1 MKKVLLTGT
10 AVAGLTLVKTALAA
24 DLPIKAP
31 PPMVAPAFTWTGCY
45 IGGHAGGAWEQKRF
59 RASPVGPLF
68 NQFTILGVPQ
78 FVDSLPAVVVPSALT
93 PDVTANL
100 NAANAALINTG
111 AFDQNLSGPL
121 AGGQIGCNLQ
131 FAGGWVIGV
140 EGDASWAGLGG
151 TKSGEF
157 TSTQDVFLFGPQG
170 GALGFSSP
178 GQ

>member
-1 MKKVLLTGT
+1 M
-10 AVAGLTLVKTALAA
+10 
-24 DLPIKAP
+24 
-31 PPMVAPAFTWTGCY
+31 
-45 IGGHAGGAWEQKRF
+45 
-59 RASPVGPLF
+59 
-68 NQFTILGVPQ
+68 
-78 FVDSLPAVVVPSALT
+78 PAVVVPSALT

-140 EGDASWAGLGG
+140 EGDASWAGLSG